1 MSDISEKV
9 KLLISEHLSVPLETL
24 KNTDSI
30 LDDLGAD
37 SLDTVELIMS
47 FEEEFQIEIPDDVAE
62 GINTVGD
69 AIKCIE
75 AATIKD

>member
-62 GINTVGD
+62 WINTVGD
-69 AIKCIE
+69 TIKCIE